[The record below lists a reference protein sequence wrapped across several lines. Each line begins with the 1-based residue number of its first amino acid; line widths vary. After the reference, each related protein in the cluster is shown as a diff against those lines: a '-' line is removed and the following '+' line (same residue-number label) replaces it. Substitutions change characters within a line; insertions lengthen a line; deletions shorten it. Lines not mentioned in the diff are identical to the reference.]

1 MQALEKRY
9 RRELGIAML
18 AYVIVMLTVW
28 PLVRSTDSS
37 ALRVLVC
44 VTPLLPLAYLLRAM
58 LRHVRDSDE
67 LQRRLH
73 LEALAIA
80 AMIVSF
86 ASMTAG
92 FLATANVIALDG
104 SVLLWVLPVFAFLFG
119 LLRGWLA
126 WRYDRR

>member
-44 VTPLLPLAYLLRAM
+44 VAPLLPLAYLLRAM

-92 FLATANVIALDG
+92 FLVAAKVIALDG

>member
-44 VTPLLPLAYLLRAM
+44 VGPLLPLAYLLRAM

-92 FLATANVIALDG
+92 FLVTARVIALDG
-104 SVLLWVLPVFAFLFG
+104 SVLLWVFPVFAFLFG
-119 LLRGWLA
+119 LLRCWLA

>member
-92 FLATANVIALDG
+92 FLVTARVIALDG
-104 SVLLWVLPVFAFLFG
+104 SVLLWVFPVFAFLFG
-119 LLRGWLA
+119 LLRCWLA